1 MTKPSNPNVIVP
13 AQFAVSGTK
22 TDFSAEKIQSGFDSI
37 APDILAG
44 DNLNKFID
52 DVYKS
57 ITYSNAGVAD
67 LYRSAIIYDN
77 NETYGLNSLVF
88 YIDANNNTTFYRSKV
103 ANNVG
108 NPVTDSNYW
117 AQVQLGED
125 ILTYSYP
132 IGMPKITLDFNNLP
146 TNSIWLEGA
155 EVSRTTYAEL
165 FAVYG
170 TTYGIG
176 DGSTTF
182 NLPDFRNRAIWGSTT
197 AGYISAGLPDI
208 TGYFTGGNNYAGCIA
223 GGAFTF
229 RADTTG
235 VNPSDGRRYGDK
247 QYNFAASRSNPIYGA
262 SNTVQ
267 PPAIKVRV
275 YTRYA

>member
-197 AGYISAGLPDI
+197 AGYISAGLPNI
-208 TGYFTGGNNYAGCIA
+208 TGTFSGGRDGENIS
-223 GGAFTF
+223 GAFYSTWSHATYDGGSHSMNYITF
-229 RADTTG
+229 
-235 VNPSDGRRYGDK
+235 N
-247 QYNFAASRSNPIYGA
+247 ASRSSSVYGA
-262 SNTVQ
+262 SSTVQ